1 MENLL
6 PKPWELHP
14 VLVHFPIA
22 FLLGG
27 VAILLWARVRPNDST
42 NRLAAGMLL
51 AGVITG
57 WVAAAAG
64 GLAYYTVP
72 AHTEFGHTLMFWH
85 LGIAIGML
93 VLFSVLTVWRWRTR
107 GSNANAS
114 QVVVAVVGLLMVTVT
129 GHLGGTIV
137 LRNGAGVDPDI
148 LSAEVRGG
156 HTHQGGHEQMAGM
169 DHVSGGHDMAGMKD
183 TPGMTSSSAQ
193 QVPSGHDMTGMN
205 AATPAPSTTGTSSHN
220 MADMKNMPRMETPS
234 GTPDMAGMKGMQ
246 NPPASPNG
254 HNMADMKN
262 MPGMQPTTPLDQKE
276 TKTSIEGLSQLSKTE
291 RVSAEKQFRCP
302 VSDELIGAMGKPI
315 KVTVKE
321 QDVWLC
327 CDGCKKKLLANP
339 DEYLAKLNGN
349 HNSPQHKE

>member
-1 MENLL
+1 MENIL

-22 FLLGG
+22 FLFGG
-27 VAILLWARVRPNDST
+27 VTILLWGLVRPSDST

-51 AGVITG
+51 TGVICG

-93 VLFSVLTVWRWRTR
+93 VLFSVLAIWRWRTR
-107 GSNANAS
+107 ESNASAS

-137 LRNGAGVDPDI
+137 LRNGAGVDPAI

-156 HTHQGGHEQMAGM
+156 HAHQGGHEQMAGM
-169 DHVSGGHDMAGMKD
+169 GHASGGHDMAGMKD
-183 TPGMTSSSAQ
+183 MPGMATSSAQ
-193 QVPSGHDMTGMN
+193 QVPRGHDMTGMN

-220 MADMKNMPRMETPS
+220 MADMKNMP
-234 GTPDMAGMKGMQ
+234 
-246 NPPASPNG
+246 
-254 HNMADMKN
+254 
-262 MPGMQPTTPLDQKE
+262 GMQPTTPLDHKE
-276 TKTSIEGLSQLSKTE
+276 TKTSIEGLSQLSETE
-291 RVSAEKQFRCP
+291 RASAEKQLRCP

-327 CDGCKKKLLANP
+327 CDSCKKKLLANP
-339 DEYLAKLNGN
+339 DEYLFKLNGN
-349 HNSPQHKE
+349 HNSPQHKK